1 MVKLKN
7 FLYSS
12 AVLVASVAA
21 LYGFTL
27 VERSA
32 GRQAPAV
39 TYTGGGRLG
48 GQGSRGASQYGYQQG
63 FS

>member
-21 LYGFTL
+21 LYGFNL
-27 VERSA
+27 IERS
-32 GRQAPAV
+32 GTRTQ

-48 GQGSRGASQYGYQQG
+48 GHGTRGASQYAYTQG